1 MKKQILIIAAM
12 TGFLWSAC
20 GSSNKQRMDNQRDSL
35 MTDTNMMDSTV
46 IDSTNMGRSTDTPA
60 LGTDNIRMDSM
71 NNSSKH

>member
-12 TGFLWSAC
+12 TSFLWSAC
-20 GSSNKQRMDNQRDSL
+20 GSSNNQRMDKRDSL
-35 MTDTNMMDSTV
+35 MTDTNIMDSTV
-46 IDSTNMGRSTDTPA
+46 IDSTTMGRSTDTPA